1 MSMRTRRARWPSH
14 LLCVL
19 SSTLWLAAPAT
30 SDTAPTASFDYLYI
44 EANEGGSSGGHVAV
58 RFGANVFHFQ
68 NREGLLVLDRERAD
82 EFLFSYA
89 LLGNRNVHIS
99 QIGVEPAVK
108 TRIANR
114 FGQRH
119 RAQAAQLA
127 TLEALR
133 RDRDLLEN
141 VERPVVSVHGYGYFE
156 SAAASSVSSA
166 PSGEGSQAL
175 RTLREKIV
183 AQHGANHEKMRR
195 RALFRALDEL
205 EQEDPAGW
213 DLALPVSA
221 YEHPIFAQPWS
232 TRIANV
238 AAGHAALD
246 VLEEARSLASDAV
259 IAPRDDDFRLS
270 PAERAALVRY
280 AGELE
285 RELIGLVNSLRED
298 WGQTFLVGMARL
310 VALEAS
316 LDSGYFVFLD
326 TFPEEPDTI
335 VASSLRRRSDVVPLM
350 LGETR
355 EQLRAALRYFSRAD
369 SPGELAW
376 ERVEERLGRHHE
388 LTRAAKGESDLR
400 LARGHLVPMRS
411 APYPL
416 PAFRARVGTRSRSL
430 RARVRARERNYEKS
444 LARLHDYHLFSQ
456 NCVTAILDT
465 MNDELA
471 DKPEGSRAAL
481 GGVVEGEGSL
491 AFIPFVSA
499 IQVNARYRVL
509 GRYELPSYRE
519 QRLEEMREQQPRWWL
534 ALRESNTFTARSYR
548 RTERDSFFV
557 FFTEKPVWLRPL
569 LGAVNLVAALG
580 ESAWG
585 IVKLPIDR
593 GQTLVSGLKGTFVSL
608 PELAFA
614 NIRKGSNDWIADE
627 YRRLDPEPAG
637 P

>member
-1 MSMRTRRARWPSH
+1 M
-14 LLCVL
+14 LCVAG
-19 SSTLWLAAPAT
+19 STLWLAVPAT
-30 SDTAPTASFDYLYI
+30 ADTEPTASFDYLYI
-44 EANEGGSSGGHVAV
+44 ESNEGGSSGGHVAL
-58 RFGANVFHFQ
+58 RFGANIFHFQ
-68 NREGLLVLDRERAD
+68 NRERLLVLDRERAK

-89 LLGNRNVHIS
+89 LLSNRNVHIS
-99 QIGVEPAVK
+99 EIGVEPEVEA
-108 TRIANR
+108 RIADR
-114 FGQRH
+114 FAQRH

-127 TLEALR
+127 TLDALR
-133 RDRDLLEN
+133 RDRILLEN
-141 VERPVVSVHGYGYFE
+141 AERPIVSVQGYGYFE
-156 SAAASSVSSA
+156 SPAAASLSSA
-166 PSGEGSQAL
+166 PSAQGSKALGEL
-175 RTLREKIV
+175 RAKIV
-183 AQHGANHEKMRR
+183 ARYGANHEKMRR
-195 RALFRALDEL
+195 RALFKALDEL

-221 YEHPIFAQPWS
+221 YEYPIFAQPWS
-232 TRIANV
+232 TRITNV

-246 VLEEARSLASDAV
+246 VLEEARGLAPYAV
-259 IAPRDDDFRLS
+259 NAPQDDDFRLN
-270 PAERAALVRY
+270 PAERAALARY

-285 RELIGLVNSLRED
+285 EELIGLVDSLRED
-298 WGQTFLVGMARL
+298 WGQTFLIGMARL

-316 LDSGYFVFLD
+316 LASDHFVFLD
-326 TFPEEPDTI
+326 SFPEEPDTI
-335 VASSLRRRSDVVPLM
+335 ASSRLQRRSDVVPLM

-355 EQLRAALRYFSRAD
+355 KQLRAALRYLTRVD

-388 LTRAAKGESDLR
+388 LTRAVKGESDLR
-400 LARGHLVPMRS
+400 LARGHLVPTRP
-411 APYPL
+411 APYSL
-416 PAFRARVGTRSRSL
+416 PAFRSRVGHGSRSE

-444 LARLHDYHLFSQ
+444 LARLHDYDLLSQ

-465 MNDELA
+465 INDEFA
-471 DKPEGSRAAL
+471 GKQEGSRAAL

-499 IQVNARYRVL
+499 MQVNARYRVL

-519 QRLEEMREQQPRWWL
+519 LRLQEMREQEPRWRV
-534 ALRESNTFTARSYR
+534 ALRESNTFTAKTYR
-548 RTERDSFFV
+548 RAERDSFFV
-557 FFTEKPVWLRPL
+557 FFTEDPVWLRPL

-608 PELAFA
+608 PELAFG

-627 YRRLDPEPAG
+627 YRRLDPQKTG